1 MIGSDK
7 TCKVRTHFL
16 VVALV
21 ADLDTLLHRLAVV
34 AEQEALG
41 EVPVRGVFGAAPGA
55 GVAVAS
61 LLEEER

>member
-7 TCKVRTHFL
+7 TCKVRTHLL

-21 ADLDTLLHRLAVV
+21 ADLDALLHRLAVV

-55 GVAVAS
+55 GVAVAG
-61 LLEEER
+61 LREEER

>member
-1 MIGSDK
+1 MHLLPG
-7 TCKVRTHFL
+7 
-16 VVALV
+16 ALG
-21 ADLDTLLHRLAVV
+21 ADLDALVHHLAVV